1 MEESKDPVIIEIEI
15 QETNARTKIAKL
27 NRDIKKTG
35 NFSKDY
41 KDTVVKLYRE
51 EKKLDQIQG
60 KRTRHVESLGKSTKG
75 LGNKMQ
81 QTSKSTGGAA
91 TSVLEL
97 GRVVS
102 DAPYGIRG
110 MANNVSQLSSN
121 MLFSAQQIDK
131 TTGKAIGFGNVVK
144 GMGKSFMGPLGI
156 LFAIQAVVAGLDY
169 FFGGMKKAESATKK
183 LSEAV
188 GKSVGGFMRVNDLL
202 QDNRN
207 SLKQKTEALR
217 VLKKEYPKA
226 TELADFYTESLKS
239 GNTEINKAIELEK
252 EFTKTIIEEAKKRAA
267 KEAIEDE
274 SKVMFDLQQER
285 MEDLEETKKYLV
297 EKANLMDDAS
307 KKEIKDSIKLLEAN
321 YDTAKS
327 FTDQTKE
334 VKEAYKAISD
344 YGKSSK
350 LSGLRI
356 IDFRKALQEN
366 GKEIDESNKKI
377 TRLSEL
383 TKNLFADDG
392 NKQAIKDA
400 AELAKTLQELSIEE
414 LQRKVN
420 INDALLKDETN
431 TKNKKIKL
439 IRASFVISEKI
450 LRKENEFRKKDLI
463 EGDNDLAQRKI
474 SQIKFNNE
482 FLKLQM
488 ALKADLKA
496 INEEAKG
503 DKTTITLLPTPE
515 EFDKEIEDY
524 LDQLAKL
531 QEKTDL
537 FNEESEIEKVEIR
550 KEAHLERL
558 RVNQAEDVKKFNIQ
572 AKVYEEEFK
581 AYLSQQVSLGKMTEE
596 ESDIALK
603 KFTDKKNLEV
613 KANEDGFKKIID
625 GWIAF
630 YLDKANLAKKDA
642 EDEARDE
649 KLEKLISYAEK
660 AKGVLSGIGNFIDA
674 EFQRELV
681 MEQNK
686 TNEINNQLKKRLRNE
701 NLSKN
706 GRQAIQDEIAR
717 NDEALRK
724 KQEAIEKKRFKMQK
738 AVDMSTVIIDTAVAM
753 MKALKVYGPTPQG
766 FVAMGL
772 AAASG
777 AVQLAAISRQK
788 FQSSAAGSPR
798 VASGTA
804 AGSPRVASGTNGSS
818 GSGGEDRAE
827 ASFNIVG
834 MGDNNQL
841 LEAIQARFDQPLKAY
856 VVSREV
862 TRQQNLDASI
872 NTGAS
877 I

>member
-1 MEESKDPVIIEIEI
+1 MAKSKDPVIIEIEI
-15 QETNARTKIAKL
+15 QERNARTKIAKL

-51 EKKLDQIQG
+51 EKKLNQIQG
-60 KRTRHVESLGKSTKG
+60 KRTRHVEALGKSTKG
-75 LGNKMQ
+75 LGNKME

-183 LSEAV
+183 LSEEV
-188 GKSVGGFMRVNDLL
+188 GKSVGGFMRVNDIL

-226 TELADFYTESLKS
+226 AELADFYTESLKS

-392 NKQAIKDA
+392 KKQAIKDA
-400 AELAKTLQELSIEE
+400 EELAKTLQELSIEE

-420 INDALLKDETN
+420 INDAFLKDETN

-463 EGDNDLAQRKI
+463 AGDNDLAQRKI

-496 INEEAKG
+496 LNEEGKG
-503 DKTTITLLPTPE
+503 DEKTITLLPTPE

-558 RVNQAEDVKKFNIQ
+558 RVKQKEDVRVFNVQ
-572 AKVYEEEFK
+572 AKAYEEEFK
-581 AYLSQQVSLGKMTEE
+581 AYLAQQVSLGKMTEE
-596 ESDIALK
+596 ESDTALK

-660 AKGVLSGIGNFIDA
+660 AKEVLSGIGNFIDA

-798 VASGTA
+798 VASGT
-804 AGSPRVASGTNGSS
+804 NGSS